1 MIFEKIFYVSS
12 HLIKSKKDVCVGM
25 IKVKKRVNCLAAW
38 DGVQEKKSGLRII
51 NMEVQNKA
59 S

>member
-38 DGVQEKKSGLRII
+38 DGVQEKK
-51 NMEVQNKA
+51 VV
-59 S
+59 